1 MLEPARLADLL
12 DRVMTGDPW
21 HADSVQSLLDAL
33 SAADASRTPLPGAHS
48 IWELVL
54 HMTGWAREVQ
64 ARLEGAAAGAPAAG
78 DWPAVADA
86 SAGAWD
92 LDRRT
97 LFEVHDALAAA
108 IRRAAPATLD
118 EPVIDHRD
126 RAAGTGMSKYVTLH
140 GLVHHTVYHAGQI
153 AILRRAL
160 D

>member
-1 MLEPARLADLL
+1 
-12 DRVMTGDPW
+12 
-21 HADSVQSLLDAL
+21 
-33 SAADASRTPLPGAHS
+33 
-48 IWELVL
+48 
-54 HMTGWAREVQ
+54 VQ